1 MDPEDSNFGLAG
13 LACLRTIEPPPP
25 LHVKWVT
32 CRVMNQFKT
41 IAHLDWVN
49 LRTRSIVVVDKCL
62 CKVDLTAKLQTGMKE
77 LYASDFFPDLRGAVD
92 QSSVVVL
99 K

>member
-1 MDPEDSNFGLAG
+1 
-13 LACLRTIEPPPP
+13 
-25 LHVKWVT
+25 
-32 CRVMNQFKT
+32 MNQFKT
-41 IAHLDWVN
+41 IAHLDWAN